1 MKGNA
6 RLIQTLNALLA
17 DELTAISQYM
27 VHSGMCENWGYIKL
41 HDDFQKRTI
50 DEMKNAKKTYR
61 RGSVSR
67 QLDSNCLAQ

>member
-1 MKGNA
+1 MQDFSKREYYFG
-6 RLIQTLNALLA
+6 RQ
-17 DELTAISQYM
+17 LTAISQYV